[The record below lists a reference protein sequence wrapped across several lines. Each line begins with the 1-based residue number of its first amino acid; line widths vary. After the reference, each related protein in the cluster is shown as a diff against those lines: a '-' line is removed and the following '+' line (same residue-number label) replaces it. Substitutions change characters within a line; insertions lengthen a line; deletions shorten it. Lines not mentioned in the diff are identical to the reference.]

1 MPYAPSNY
9 DALRSGEAAIYR
21 QEKRLSTTTKVV
33 GLMGLGTLF
42 VAGIATYYAR
52 KAQSS
57 ASQLSP
63 ELASLQKE
71 VSPLSSAYSSIEQQL
86 TAIQKGQ
93 AAQTQYLQQIPS
105 LSSQLSAI
113 DLQSVSNGN
122 AIAALQKEIA
132 PIITPLDNMI
142 ASYNKILPTLE
153 NLPSLF
159 SSTLSNLEKYIPVA
173 LAGFGAD
180 LSTYIPIS
188 ALESDVG
195 SVIKQS
201 QALSAQLSQQAGQI
215 LNAVTGIPADVQD
228 IKGYVQQTIYPYL
241 QQMYGNLTTLKNNFS
256 GLPTTIEN
264 NIKSGLAPEFNSL
277 AGDISPIT
285 STIQGYINPLK
296 NTLNNSVVPSLGSI
310 QTNVGNIL
318 GSIGSIF
325 GL

>member
-1 MPYAPSNY
+1 MLFWSYAVAVY
-9 DALRSGEAAIYR
+9 YSG
-21 QEKRLSTTTKVV
+21 
-33 GLMGLGTLF
+33 
-42 VAGIATYYAR
+42 

-63 ELASLQKE
+63 EIAALQKE
-71 VSPLSSAYSSIEQQL
+71 VSPLSSAYSTIEQQL
-86 TAIQKGQ
+86 AAIQQGQ
-93 AAQTQYLQQIPS
+93 AAQTKYLQQIPS
-105 LSSQLSAI
+105 LSSQLNAI
-113 DLQSVSNGN
+113 DKQAVSNGQ

-142 ASYNKILPTLE
+142 ASYNKLLPTLE
-153 NLPSLF
+153 SLPNLF

-173 LAGFGAD
+173 LAGFGSD
-180 LSTYIPIS
+180 LSKYIPIS

-195 SVIKQS
+195 KAITIS

-215 LNAVTGIPADVQD
+215 LNAITGIPADVQD